1 MKRILQLLFLLAF
14 TGQLFA
20 QIDVE
25 SFFKKE
31 NDLDARVNFPKT
43 DRYAKNCAIIKVATT
58 ETALSWDV
66 DPASYIVEAKP
77 KTAEWWI
84 YIPSGTKRL
93 IIRHKL
99 LGEKN
104 YLFPE
109 TIESNVVYRLVLTT
123 GKVITTLE
131 EEITLQDIEINSTP
145 TDALIYIDDIFKQ
158 TGSYKG
164 KLKPGKYDI
173 KVEAIPFYHTEV
185 EKIEITN
192 VPIKREIKLK
202 PAFGYIYV
210 TSKPESGAKVKID
223 GKELGKTTPFQSDML
238 ESGVHKVMVIKEMYE
253 TQTQNV
259 TVKDGQISPINFDL
273 KPTFADITI
282 TAKESNIYI
291 NSELKGEG
299 KWQGRLNSGDYL
311 VQAKKTNHRDAIK
324 EINVKIGQNDSID
337 LQPIPINGTLDVNTF
352 PPDATII
359 INNKEYGSTPNTI
372 KDLLIGTYT
381 VKLSKEGYKPFS
393 KIVTIEKEKTTYLND
408 TLYNGRLVS
417 VFSTPDTT
425 QLYIDDKLIG
435 KTPYKGNMTFGNH
448 TLRIEKDE
456 RKAEKTIT
464 ILENGGENTFTLTLP
479 SKVIQEKINKPSEI
493 IQNQPTERNI
503 NVYSTPTNATLYI
516 DGLQVG
522 KTPYSSNLQ
531 LGKHTLRVDIN
542 GNTAEK
548 NIWILSTGGE
558 TNFSLKIEQQSFTSN
573 SDQKVETFHAPRTTS
588 FYIAPGITYPLVQ
601 KTTGSIWGNGI
612 GYELKAGVLITKSFG
627 VYAKYASNFSTTT
640 PEYTIDNIP
649 SDNYYDIDNT
659 TSVTSYSRMGIV
671 GGAMLNLKPIILYAG
686 GGWGQYKHF
695 VKANL
700 YNYSDNSFIKSF
712 TLSDKGSYSGLETNA
727 GIIVYKKPFSISIG
741 VSSIQFKYNE
751 LSLGLGLLF

>member
-493 IQNQPTERNI
+493 IQAALSRRLSFSP
-503 NVYSTPTNATLYI
+503 
-516 DGLQVG
+516 
-522 KTPYSSNLQ
+522 
-531 LGKHTLRVDIN
+531 
-542 GNTAEK
+542 EK